1 MKTIIRLASPLLLAA
16 AFPAFAMD
24 LRVTTFAD
32 EYDGECSS
40 THCSLRDAISVANGL
55 EQSRIFLAAGEYRL
69 ARANLADEENEII
82 DEDDNLVG
90 DLDVMS
96 TVTIVGKGI
105 GQTVLHGAGLD
116 RLIEVMPEGRLTLR
130 DLTITGGRT
139 PHRGAGLENRG
150 ATELMRVSVAGNTA
164 SSAFI
169 HGQGGG
175 IANSGSLLVKN
186 SSISD
191 NRAMGSESAYGS
203 GGGIYSSG
211 ALWVRDSRIGNNQCS
226 DDNDVGQGCGVYT
239 SGLAEISR
247 SVLHGNS
254 VSANGRGSAI
264 FNLGQLRL
272 VNSTLS
278 GNASGENGGAAL
290 DNGAASGVDN
300 RMVEAELMNVTIA
313 DNQGYGLVN
322 RATLSLRNSIAAGNR
337 KYDSDAPGNCQNIGG
352 NARYNARGL
361 LLGNDGGNCVA
372 EYAIAD
378 ATTFT
383 RHLFPLAENNGTL
396 VHTLRRTSAAIDAAV
411 GSCSSHD
418 QRGLDRPRDG
428 NGDGVAVCDLGA
440 FERANP

>member
-55 EQSRIFLAAGEYRL
+55 ERSRIILSTGEYRL
-69 ARANLADEENEII
+69 AHANLRDEENEII

-105 GQTVLHGAGLD
+105 GQTILHGADLD

-150 ATELMRVSVAGNTA
+150 ATELLRVSIGGNSA

-175 IANSGSLLVKN
+175 IANSGSLLIKN
-186 SSISD
+186 SIISG
-191 NRAMGSESAYGS
+191 NYAGGSESALGS
-203 GGGIYSSG
+203 GGGIYNTG
-211 ALWVRDSRIGNNQCS
+211 ALWMRDSRVGSNRCN
-226 DDNDVGQGCGVYT
+226 DDNDSGEGCGLYNT
-239 SGLAEISR
+239 SLAEISR
-247 SVLHGNS
+247 SVFDGNE
-254 VSANGRGSAI
+254 NGPYGTGSAI
-264 FNLGQLRL
+264 LNRGQLRL
-272 VNSTLS
+272 SNTTLS
-278 GNASGENGGAAL
+278 GNSAGEYGGAAL
-290 DNGAASGVDN
+290 DNGAAWGVDN
-300 RMVEAELMNVTIA
+300 RDVEAELMNVTIA

-322 RATLSLRNSIAAGNR
+322 RANLTLRNSVVAGNR
-337 KYDSDAPGNCQNIGG
+337 KYDSDAPGNCQNLGAG
-352 NARYNARGL
+352 ANYSSRGL

-372 EYAIAD
+372 EYGIDD

-383 RHLFPLAENNGTL
+383 RHLFPLAANNGTL

-428 NGDGVAVCDLGA
+428 NGDGLAVCDLGA
-440 FERANP
+440 FERAYP